1 MQINLLV
8 PVLYPI
14 LAGFVVYGIGRK
26 NKTIRD
32 YAADFVAVTEFLL
45 LFLTSFLPYLMAG
58 GGIAAYEMKLSYVA
72 GLGLHLRM
80 DGFRALYTTI
90 AAFMWMVST
99 CFSREYF
106 KHHRNRN
113 RYTLFLLWTM
123 GATMGVFLSADLFT
137 TFLFFEMASF
147 TSYVWVAQEE
157 TKEALRAAET
167 YLAIAVIGG
176 LIMLMGLFLLYSTV
190 GTLEITAL
198 KDACAQ
204 VAGSKR
210 LLAAGVCIFFGFAAK
225 AGAVPLHVWLPKA
238 HPVAPAPASALLSGM
253 LTKVGVFGILV
264 VSSQIFYHDGS
275 FGTFVVAIGVLTM
288 LTGAV
293 LALTSVDLKRT
304 LACSS
309 VSQIGFIL
317 IGVGMQGLLGEEN
330 ALAVRG
336 TLLYMVNHSLFK
348 LVLFLCA
355 GVVFMNLHKLDLN
368 AIRGFGRKKPLLNGI
383 FLCGALG
390 ISGVPF
396 FSGYVSK
403 TLIHES
409 MVEYME
415 LLREGHI
422 RAVIFGLPAMKLV
435 EILFLISGGMTLA
448 YMLKLYIAI
457 FIEKNASAAVQEEY
471 DKQTSYMTP
480 VSSVLLTVSAA
491 LFPIFGVLP
500 NLLFD
505 RLADMGQG
513 FMNLT
518 ESPEM
523 VHYFSW
529 TNMKGSL
536 ISLGIGVLLYVFVVR
551 GFLMKKESLKS
562 VVTGNALGNA
572 GAESVVAGNTEVQIY
587 VNRWHE
593 AWDLENVVYRPL
605 LAGLNLIFSVIFRV
619 CDRLMDWF
627 IVGSRKTVYKDSKL
641 PHELEEGTAIT
652 HTVGVILDDGEA
664 IVNRVFGRKNP
675 LKPSFEHKLA
685 MVNEEL
691 EENNTIIGRSLSF
704 GLFMF
709 CLGLLLT
716 LGYMLWG

>member
-1 MQINLLV
+1 MQINLLI
-8 PVLYPI
+8 PILYPI
-14 LAGFVVYGIGRK
+14 LAGFAVYGIGRK
-26 NKTIRD
+26 NKTLRD
-32 YAADFVAVTEFLL
+32 YAADFVAVSEFLL
-45 LFLTSFLPYLMAG
+45 LLVTSFLPYLMAG
-58 GGIAAYEMKLSYVA
+58 GAMESYELKLSYVA

-90 AAFMWMVST
+90 AAFMWMVCT

-106 KHHRNRN
+106 RHHRNRN
-113 RYTLFLLWTM
+113 RYTLFLLWTL

-176 LIMLMGLFLLYSTV
+176 LIMLMGLFLLYHTV
-190 GTLEITAL
+190 GTLEIAAL
-198 KDACAQ
+198 KNACAA
-204 VAGSKR
+204 VAGSKQ

-264 VSSQIFYHDGS
+264 VSSQIFYHDGN
-275 FGTFVVAIGVLTM
+275 FGTFVTAIGVLTM
-288 LTGAV
+288 LTGAL

-317 IGVGMQGLLGEEN
+317 IGVGMQGLLKEEN

-368 AIRGFGRKKPLLNGI
+368 AIRGFGRKKPLLNAI
-383 FLCGALG
+383 FLCGAFG
-390 ISGVPF
+390 IAGVPF

-415 LLREGHI
+415 LLKEGHVQ
-422 RAVIFGLPAMKLV
+422 AVIFGLPAMKLV

-448 YMLKLYIAI
+448 YMLKLYFAI
-457 FIEKNASAAVQEEY
+457 FVEKNTSAAVQEEY
-471 DKQTSYMTP
+471 DKKTAYMTP
-480 VSSVLLTVSAA
+480 VSSILLTASAA
-491 LFPIFGVLP
+491 LFPVFGVLP

-505 RLADMGQG
+505 KLADMGQS
-513 FMNLT
+513 FMNLS
-518 ESPEM
+518 ESPHM

-529 TNMKGSL
+529 TNLKGSL

-551 GFLMKKESLKS
+551 GFLMKKENTK
-562 VVTGNALGNA
+562 N
-572 GAESVVAGNTEVQIY
+572 AGNTGTKIY

-605 LAGLNLIFSVIFRV
+605 LGGLDLIFSVIFRV
-619 CDRLMDWF
+619 CDRLMDWI

-641 PHELEEGTAIT
+641 PHELEEGTALT

-664 IVNRVFGRKNP
+664 FVNKVFRRKNP
-675 LKPSFEHKLA
+675 FKLSFEHKLA

-709 CLGLLLT
+709 CLGLILT
-716 LGYMLWG
+716 LSYMLWW